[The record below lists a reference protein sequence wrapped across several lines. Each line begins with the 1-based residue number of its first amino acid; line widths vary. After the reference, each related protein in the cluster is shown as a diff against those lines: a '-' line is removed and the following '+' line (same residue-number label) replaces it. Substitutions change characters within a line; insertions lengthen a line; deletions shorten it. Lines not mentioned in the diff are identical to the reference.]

1 MGLSTAGVGEPA
13 ALTGPGR
20 GQANATPSGR
30 CSDQGRPANER
41 TWIRASGPRSWPIGC
56 HPSTFASGRWPALP
70 ANLDGRR
77 PTCKGHAVAYS
88 LYAAAGHPHT

>member
-30 CSDQGRPANER
+30 CSDQGRPATGQTR
-41 TWIRASGPRSWPIGC
+41 IRAGGLSRTASALHLPRTG
-56 HPSTFASGRWPALP
+56 TG
-70 ANLDGRR
+70 
-77 PTCKGHAVAYS
+77 
-88 LYAAAGHPHT
+88 